1 MIDFATALFSLP
13 DSFSPLLGVGASLLG
28 VGATLF
34 DEGTP
39 SLGVT
44 APCLSVGTSSLSY
57 SVYLL
62 SGDNSMSLSDLLFRP
77 LIGLG

>member
-1 MIDFATALFSLP
+1 MIDFTTVFLSLP

-34 DEGTP
+34 DDGTP